1 MLEIHV
7 IPHSHDDVGWLK
19 TVDEYF
25 YGYKNDIQLAGVQY
39 TIEGVVT
46 ELLLDPRKT
55 FVYVEMAF
63 FYRWYKNQN
72 QEKKDQVKGLV
83 NSGQLEFITGG
94 VCMNDEANPYYED
107 MIDQMTWGH
116 QLISREF
123 KVAPSIGWQIDPFG
137 HSST

>member
-1 MLEIHV
+1 MLEIHL

-25 YGYKNDIQLAGVQY
+25 YGYRNDIQLAGVQY
-39 TIEGVVT
+39 TIDGIVT

-72 QEKKDQVKGLV
+72 QARKDQVKGLV
-83 NSGQLEFITGG
+83 NSGQLEFINGG
-94 VCMNDEANPYYED
+94 VCMNDEAAPYYED

-116 QLISREF
+116 QFLLKEF
-123 KVAPSIGWQIDPFG
+123 NVAPTIGW
-137 HSST
+137 